1 MAPDDPSRFSAAIPD
16 FRDGGQVER
25 DGLALVHKDEV
36 VLPAEEARA
45 QIAPVELGADGRM
58 HLDFGVEVVVV
69 GGIPEA
75 DKVALEE
82 RLWSA
87 LDTALG

>member
-1 MAPDDPSRFSAAIPD
+1 MASGDPHRFTVEVPA
-16 FRDGGQVER
+16 FRDGGMVER
-25 DGLALVHKDEV
+25 DGLALVHEGEV
-36 VLPAEEARA
+36 VIAAEEARA
-45 QIAPVELGADGRM
+45 QIRPVELGAGDRV
-58 HLDFGVEVVVV
+58 HLDFGVEVIVV

-75 DKVALEE
+75 DKLALEE

>member
-1 MAPDDPSRFSAAIPD
+1 MASGDPQHFTAEVPA
-16 FRDGGQVER
+16 FRDGGLVER
-25 DGLALVHKDEV
+25 DGLALLHKDELV
-36 VLPAEEARA
+36 IPAEEARA
-45 QIAPVELGADGRM
+45 QITPVELAAGDRV

-75 DKVALEE
+75 EKVALEE

-87 LDTALG
+87 FDAAIG